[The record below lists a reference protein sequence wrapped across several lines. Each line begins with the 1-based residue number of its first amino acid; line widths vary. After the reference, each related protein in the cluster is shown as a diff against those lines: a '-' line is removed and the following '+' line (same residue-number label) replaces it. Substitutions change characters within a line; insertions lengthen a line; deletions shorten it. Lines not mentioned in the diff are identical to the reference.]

1 MNVKLLTQHMLKK
14 TSYEMNDKGMILK
27 ATTMTLSTLNDEG
40 DDDAVNKDLKRG
52 RRRRQ
57 WKRR

>member
-14 TSYEMNDKGMILK
+14 TSYEMNNKGMILK
-27 ATTMTLSTLNDEG
+27 VTTMTLSTLNDEG

-52 RRRRQ
+52 RQLRQ

>member
-1 MNVKLLTQHMLKK
+1 
-14 TSYEMNDKGMILK
+14 MNDKGMILK

-40 DDDAVNKDLKRG
+40 DDDAVIKDLKRG

>member
-1 MNVKLLTQHMLKK
+1 
-14 TSYEMNDKGMILK
+14 MNDKGMILK
-27 ATTMTLSTLNDEG
+27 ATTMTLSTLNDES

-57 WKRR
+57 

>member
-40 DDDAVNKDLKRG
+40 DDDAVSKDLKRG